1 MIALLEYIIEL
12 PLRAVV
18 PNQGHLDD
26 DGLSPMPDAFDYM
39 LAQEDQRGRYEAEVK
54 RDGLDLVLA
63 WGRWRGGVG
72 GGVGVGQRW
81 CWRAALSVAV
91 SGGVTGD

>member
-1 MIALLEYIIEL
+1 VIALPEYIIEL

-26 DGLSPMPDAFDYM
+26 DGTSPMPDAFDYM

-63 WGRWRGGVG
+63 WGRWRWCRCWPALVLACGV
-72 GGVGVGQRW
+72 VGRG
-81 CWRAALSVAV
+81 
-91 SGGVTGD
+91 